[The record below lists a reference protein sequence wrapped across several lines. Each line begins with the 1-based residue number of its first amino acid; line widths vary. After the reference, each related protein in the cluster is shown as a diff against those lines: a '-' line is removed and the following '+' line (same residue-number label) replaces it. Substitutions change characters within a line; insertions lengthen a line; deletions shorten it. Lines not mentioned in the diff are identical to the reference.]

1 MEGWGLYLSV
11 GGDGLFVFL
20 NDVLGT
26 QAVLCPSDLGAGV
39 GADAV
44 GREGACAQERGEYGE
59 FKRDRMSTG
68 LLHHED
74 TTHLKKYILM
84 SHSCKVTVRAEQSRE
99 IQYPPVEIHCPLLVL

>member
-1 MEGWGLYLSV
+1 MEWRGLYLSI

-44 GREGACAQERGEYGE
+44 GREGACAHEERGEYCE
-59 FKRDRMSTG
+59 FKRDGM
-68 LLHHED
+68 LHHDD
-74 TTHLKKYILM
+74 TTHLKNIYI
-84 SHSCKVTVRAEQSRE
+84 
-99 IQYPPVEIHCPLLVL
+99 Y